1 MQELEQLPAR
11 AVPMPIW
18 GRGWG
23 DERANTSDY
32 GQNNFPRKGL
42 DVLNAKRVH
51 GFDPMKH

>member
-32 GQNNFPRKGL
+32 GQNTVPRKGL